1 MLFQP
6 SNISPSTLSGIGA
19 GTVDVTLGL
28 TVSWQVNGDTPMTAY
43 QITIYQNDTASTQKY
58 TTGKIT
64 LSQPFQPHDKYGNP
78 QFFSTQISAATL
90 STSGIVNG
98 YANGYKLLITQWW
111 GSGANDYVAQTSA
124 SVFNAL
130 KNPVLTIDTIS
141 GTSMSE
147 TITATYTQA
156 QGDPI
161 STVEWIFSVAGSED
175 TPLKQTGTV
184 TTQILSLDVD
194 GLMDGVTYSVECNV
208 VTAGGVYI
216 STGFIQFTVSYS
228 VTAEQVTYT
237 LGQLRGSNGVYL
249 TWNAMSGAGITTYDI
264 YRQETGVYYLKK
276 VASVDAALREVV
288 DYAIGSKTESQ
299 YYVFGMN
306 GASPVS
312 VLTTSKITPT
322 FWDYSILLCY
332 ADADG
337 VYHVSSEY
345 RFGLNVETGSV
356 SNNNEPTLQTNFTRY
371 PNRQP
376 ISTLYK
382 SGTLKSY
389 IGKVNAL
396 NEYSDSLTTQD
407 EIMSISTSRL
417 TKFLKTRKGEVLMV
431 ETSSSISMETM
442 DESVLQ
448 PLRMAFNWVEVG
460 DAASAMIVSEPTD
473 SFFPVSA

>member
-43 QITIYQNDTASTQKY
+43 KITIYQNDTASTEKY
-58 TTGKIT
+58 TTGKIS
-64 LSQPFQPHDKYGNP
+64 LSSPYFQPHDKNGNP
-78 QFFSTQISAATL
+78 QFFSTQISAANL
-90 STSGIVNG
+90 SAAGIVNG

-111 GSGANDYVAQTSA
+111 SANDYVEQTSA
-124 SVFNAL
+124 SVFNTL
-130 KNPVLTIDTIS
+130 KNPVLTINTIS
-141 GTSMSE
+141 GTSMAE
-147 TITATYTQA
+147 TITATYSQA

-161 STVEWIFSVAGSED
+161 STVEWVFAVAGSED

-184 TTQILSLDVD
+184 TTQILSFDVD
-194 GLMDGVTYSVECNV
+194 GLMDGVTYSIECNV

-237 LGQLRGSNGVYL
+237 LGQLKGSNGVYL
-249 TWNAMSGAGITTYDI
+249 TWNAMTGAGITTYDI
-264 YRQETGVYYLKK
+264 YRQETGTYFLKK

-288 DYAIGSKTESQ
+288 DYAIGSRRESQ

-306 GASPVS
+306 GTSPVS
-312 VLTTSKITPT
+312 VLTTSKINPT
-322 FWDYSILLCY
+322 FWDYSIILCY
-332 ADADG
+332 TDSDG

-345 RFGLNVETGSV
+345 RFGINVETGTV
-356 SNNNEPTLQTNFTRY
+356 SNNNEPTLQVNFTRY

-382 SGTLKSY
+382 TGSLKSY
-389 IGKVNAL
+389 IGKVSAM
-396 NEYSDSLTTQD
+396 NEYSDSLTRQD
-407 EIMSISTSRL
+407 EIMAISTSRL
-417 TKFLKTRKGEVLMV
+417 TKFLKNRKGEVLMV
-431 ETSSSISMETM
+431 ETASSITMETM
-442 DESVLQ
+442 DESTVQ
-448 PLRMAFNWVEVG
+448 PLRMALNWVEVG

>member
-1 MLFQP
+1 M
-6 SNISPSTLSGIGA
+6 SGIGA

-43 QITIYQNDTASTQKY
+43 KITIYQNDTASTQKY
-58 TTGKIT
+58 TTGKIS
-64 LSQPFQPHDKYGNP
+64 LSSPYFQPHDKNGNP
-78 QFFSTQISAATL
+78 QFFSTQISAANL
-90 STSGIVNG
+90 SAAGIVNG

-111 GSGANDYVAQTSA
+111 SANDYVEQTSA
-124 SVFNAL
+124 SVFNTL

-141 GTSMSE
+141 GTSMAE
-147 TITATYTQA
+147 TITATYSQA

-161 STVEWIFSVAGSED
+161 STVEWVFAVAGSEG

-184 TTQILSLDVD
+184 TTQSLSFDVD
-194 GLMDGVTYSVECNV
+194 GLMDGVTYSIECNV

-237 LGQLRGSNGVYL
+237 LGQLKGSNGVYL
-249 TWNAMSGAGITTYDI
+249 TWNAMTGAGITTYDI
-264 YRQETGVYYLKK
+264 YRQETGTYFLKK

-288 DYAIGSKTESQ
+288 DYAIGSRRESQ

-306 GASPVS
+306 GTSPVS
-312 VLTTSKITPT
+312 VLTTSKINPT

-332 ADADG
+332 TDSDG

-345 RFGLNVETGSV
+345 RFGINVETGTV
-356 SNNNEPTLQTNFTRY
+356 SNNNEPTLQVNFTRY

-382 SGTLKSY
+382 TGSLKSY
-389 IGKVNAL
+389 IGKVSAM
-396 NEYSDSLTTQD
+396 NEYSDSLTRQD
-407 EIMSISTSRL
+407 EIMAISTSRL
-417 TKFLKTRKGEVLMV
+417 TKFLKNRKGEVLMV
-431 ETSSSISMETM
+431 ETASSITMETM
-442 DESVLQ
+442 DESTVQ
-448 PLRMAFNWVEVG
+448 PLRMALNWVEVG

>member
-43 QITIYQNDTASTQKY
+43 KITIYQNDTASTEKY
-58 TTGKIT
+58 TTGKIS
-64 LSQPFQPHDKYGNP
+64 LSSPYFQPHDKNGNP
-78 QFFSTQISAATL
+78 QFFSTQISAANL
-90 STSGIVNG
+90 SAAGIVNG

-111 GSGANDYVAQTSA
+111 SANDYVEQTSA
-124 SVFNAL
+124 SVFNTL

-141 GTSMSE
+141 GTSMAE
-147 TITATYTQA
+147 TITATYSQA

-161 STVEWIFSVAGSED
+161 STVEWVFAVAGSED
-175 TPLKQTGTV
+175 NPLKQTGTV
-184 TTQILSLDVD
+184 TTQILSFDVD
-194 GLMDGVTYSVECNV
+194 GLMDGGTYSIECNV

-237 LGQLRGSNGVYL
+237 LGQLKGSNGVYL
-249 TWNAMSGAGITTYDI
+249 TWNAMTGAGITTYDI
-264 YRQETGVYYLKK
+264 YRQETGTYFLKK

-288 DYAIGSKTESQ
+288 DYAIGSRRESQ

-306 GASPVS
+306 GTSPVS
-312 VLTTSKITPT
+312 VLTTSKINPT

-332 ADADG
+332 TDIDG

-345 RFGLNVETGSV
+345 RFGINVETGAV
-356 SNNNEPTLQTNFTRY
+356 SNNNEPTLQVNFTRY

-382 SGTLKSY
+382 TGSLKSY
-389 IGKVNAL
+389 IGKVSAM
-396 NEYSDSLTTQD
+396 NEYSDSLTRQD
-407 EIMSISTSRL
+407 EIMAISTSRL
-417 TKFLKTRKGEVLMV
+417 TKFLKNRKGEVLMV
-431 ETSSSISMETM
+431 ETASSITMETM
-442 DESVLQ
+442 DEATVQ
-448 PLRMAFNWVEVG
+448 PLRMALNWVEVG

>member
-43 QITIYQNDTASTQKY
+43 KITIYQNDTASTEKY
-58 TTGKIT
+58 TTGKIS
-64 LSQPFQPHDKYGNP
+64 LSSPYFQPHDKNGNP
-78 QFFSTQISAATL
+78 QFFSTQISAANL
-90 STSGIVNG
+90 SAAGIVNG

-111 GSGANDYVAQTSA
+111 SANDYVEQTSA
-124 SVFNAL
+124 SVFNTL

-141 GTSMSE
+141 GTSMAE
-147 TITATYTQA
+147 TITATYSQA

-161 STVEWIFSVAGSED
+161 STVEWVFAVAGSED

-184 TTQILSLDVD
+184 TTQILSFDVD
-194 GLMDGVTYSVECNV
+194 GLMDGVTYSIECNV

-237 LGQLRGSNGVYL
+237 LGQLKGSNGVYL
-249 TWNAMSGAGITTYDI
+249 TWNAMTGAGITTYDI
-264 YRQETGVYYLKK
+264 YRQETGTYFLKK

-288 DYAIGSKTESQ
+288 DYAIGSRRESQ

-306 GASPVS
+306 GTSPVS
-312 VLTTSKITPT
+312 VLTTSKINPT

-332 ADADG
+332 TDSDG

-345 RFGLNVETGSV
+345 RFGINVETGTV
-356 SNNNEPTLQTNFTRY
+356 SNNNEPTLQVNFTRY

-382 SGTLKSY
+382 TGSLKSY
-389 IGKVNAL
+389 IGKVSAM
-396 NEYSDSLTTQD
+396 NEYSDSLTRQD
-407 EIMSISTSRL
+407 EIMAISTSRL
-417 TKFLKTRKGEVLMV
+417 TKFLKNRKGEVLMV
-431 ETSSSISMETM
+431 ETASSITMETM
-442 DESVLQ
+442 DESTVQ
-448 PLRMAFNWVEVG
+448 PLRMALNWVEVG

>member
-43 QITIYQNDTASTQKY
+43 KITIYQNDTASTQMY
-58 TTGKIT
+58 TTGKIS
-64 LSQPFQPHDKYGNP
+64 LSSPYFQPHDKNGNP
-78 QFFSTQISAATL
+78 QFFSTQISAANL
-90 STSGIVNG
+90 SAAGIVNG

-111 GSGANDYVAQTSA
+111 SANDYVEQTSA
-124 SVFNAL
+124 SVFNTL

-141 GTSMSE
+141 GTSMAE
-147 TITATYTQA
+147 TITATYSQA

-161 STVEWIFSVAGSED
+161 STVEWVFAVAGSED
-175 TPLKQTGTV
+175 NPLKQTGTV
-184 TTQILSLDVD
+184 TTQILSFDVD
-194 GLMDGVTYSVECNV
+194 GLMDGGTYSIECNV

-228 VTAEQVTYT
+228 VTAEQVAYT
-237 LGQLRGSNGVYL
+237 LGQLKGSNGVYL
-249 TWNAMSGAGITTYDI
+249 TWNSMTGAGITTYDI
-264 YRQETGVYYLKK
+264 YRQETGTYFLKK

-288 DYAIGSKTESQ
+288 DYAIGSRRESQ

-306 GASPVS
+306 GTSPVS
-312 VLTTSKITPT
+312 VLTTSKINPT
-322 FWDYSILLCY
+322 FWDYSIILCY
-332 ADADG
+332 TDSDG

-345 RFGLNVETGSV
+345 RFGINVETGAV
-356 SNNNEPTLQTNFTRY
+356 SNNNEPTLQVNFTRY

-382 SGTLKSY
+382 TGSLKSY
-389 IGKVNAL
+389 IGKVSAM
-396 NEYSDSLTTQD
+396 NEYSDSLTRQD
-407 EIMSISTSRL
+407 EIMAISTSRL
-417 TKFLKTRKGEVLMV
+417 TKFLKNRKGEVLMV
-431 ETSSSISMETM
+431 ETASSITMETM
-442 DESVLQ
+442 DESTVQ
-448 PLRMAFNWVEVG
+448 PLRMALNWVEVG

>member
-43 QITIYQNDTASTQKY
+43 KITIYQNDTASTQKY
-58 TTGKIT
+58 TTGKIS
-64 LSQPFQPHDKYGNP
+64 LSSPYFQPHDKNGNP
-78 QFFSTQISAATL
+78 QFFSTQISAANL
-90 STSGIVNG
+90 SAAGIVNG

-111 GSGANDYVAQTSA
+111 SANDYVEQTSA
-124 SVFNAL
+124 SVFNTL

-141 GTSMSE
+141 GTSMAE
-147 TITATYTQA
+147 TITATYSQA

-161 STVEWIFSVAGSED
+161 STVEWVFAVAGSED

-184 TTQILSLDVD
+184 TTQILSFDVD
-194 GLMDGVTYSVECNV
+194 GLMDGVTYSIECNV

-237 LGQLRGSNGVYL
+237 LGQLKGSNGVYL
-249 TWNAMSGAGITTYDI
+249 TWNAMAGAGITTYDI
-264 YRQETGVYYLKK
+264 YRQETGTYFLKK
-276 VASVDAALREVV
+276 VASVDAALRKVV
-288 DYAIGSKTESQ
+288 DYAIGSRRESQ

-306 GASPVS
+306 GTSPVS
-312 VLTTSKITPT
+312 VLTTSKINPT

-332 ADADG
+332 TDSDG

-345 RFGLNVETGSV
+345 RFGINVETGTV
-356 SNNNEPTLQTNFTRY
+356 SNNNEPTLQVNFTRY

-382 SGTLKSY
+382 TGSLKSY
-389 IGKVNAL
+389 IGKVSAM
-396 NEYSDSLTTQD
+396 NEYSDSLTRQD
-407 EIMSISTSRL
+407 EIMAISTSRL
-417 TKFLKTRKGEVLMV
+417 TKFLKNRKGEVLMV
-431 ETSSSISMETM
+431 ETASSITMETM
-442 DESVLQ
+442 DESTVQ
-448 PLRMAFNWVEVG
+448 PLRMALNWVEVG

-473 SFFPVSA
+473 TFFPVSA

>member
-1 MLFQP
+1 M
-6 SNISPSTLSGIGA
+6 SGIGA

-43 QITIYQNDTASTQKY
+43 KITIYQNDTASTQKY
-58 TTGKIT
+58 TTGKIS
-64 LSQPFQPHDKYGNP
+64 LSSPYFQPHDKNGNP
-78 QFFSTQISAATL
+78 QFFSTQISAANL
-90 STSGIVNG
+90 SAAGIVNG

-111 GSGANDYVAQTSA
+111 SANDYVEQTSA

-141 GTSMSE
+141 GTSMAE
-147 TITATYTQA
+147 TITATYSQA

-161 STVEWIFSVAGSED
+161 STVEWVFAVAGSED

-184 TTQILSLDVD
+184 TTQILSFDVD
-194 GLMDGVTYSVECNV
+194 GLMDGVTYSIECNV

-237 LGQLRGSNGVYL
+237 LGQLKGSNGVYL
-249 TWNAMSGAGITTYDI
+249 TWNAMTGAGITTYDI
-264 YRQETGVYYLKK
+264 YRQETGTHFLKK

-288 DYAIGSKTESQ
+288 DYAIGSRRESQ

-306 GASPVS
+306 GTSPAS
-312 VLTTSKITPT
+312 VLTTSKINPT

-332 ADADG
+332 TDSDG

-345 RFGLNVETGSV
+345 RFGINVETGTV
-356 SNNNEPTLQTNFTRY
+356 SNNNEPTLQVNFTRY

-382 SGTLKSY
+382 TGSLKSY
-389 IGKVNAL
+389 IGKVSAM
-396 NEYSDSLTTQD
+396 NEYSDSLTRQD
-407 EIMSISTSRL
+407 EIMAISTSRL
-417 TKFLKTRKGEVLMV
+417 TKFLKNRKGEVLMV
-431 ETSSSISMETM
+431 ETASSITMETM
-442 DESVLQ
+442 DESTVQ
-448 PLRMAFNWVEVG
+448 PLRMALNWVEVG

>member
-43 QITIYQNDTASTQKY
+43 KITIYQNDTASTQMY
-58 TTGKIT
+58 TTGKIS
-64 LSQPFQPHDKYGNP
+64 LSSPYFQPHDKNGNP
-78 QFFSTQISAATL
+78 QFFSTQISAANL
-90 STSGIVNG
+90 SAAGIVNG

-111 GSGANDYVAQTSA
+111 SANDYVEQTSA
-124 SVFNAL
+124 SVFNTL

-141 GTSMSE
+141 GTSMAE
-147 TITATYTQA
+147 TITATYSQA

-161 STVEWIFSVAGSED
+161 STVEWVFAVAGSED
-175 TPLKQTGTV
+175 NPLKQTGTV
-184 TTQILSLDVD
+184 TTQILSFDVD
-194 GLMDGVTYSVECNV
+194 GLMDGGTYSIECNV

-228 VTAEQVTYT
+228 VTAEQVAYT
-237 LGQLRGSNGVYL
+237 LGQLKGSNGVYL
-249 TWNAMSGAGITTYDI
+249 TWNSMTGAGITTYDI
-264 YRQETGVYYLKK
+264 YRQETGTYFLKK

-288 DYAIGSKTESQ
+288 DYAIGSRRESQ

-306 GASPVS
+306 GTSPVS
-312 VLTTSKITPT
+312 VLTTSKINPT

-332 ADADG
+332 TDIDG

-345 RFGLNVETGSV
+345 RFGINVETGAV
-356 SNNNEPTLQTNFTRY
+356 SNNNEPTLQVNFTRY

-382 SGTLKSY
+382 TGSLKSY
-389 IGKVNAL
+389 IGKVSAM
-396 NEYSDSLTTQD
+396 NEYSDSLTRQD
-407 EIMSISTSRL
+407 EIMAISTSRL
-417 TKFLKTRKGEVLMV
+417 TKFLKNRKGEVLMV
-431 ETSSSISMETM
+431 ETASSITMETM
-442 DESVLQ
+442 DESTVQ
-448 PLRMAFNWVEVG
+448 PLRMALNWVEVG

>member
-43 QITIYQNDTASTQKY
+43 KITIYQNDTASTEKY
-58 TTGKIT
+58 TTGKIS
-64 LSQPFQPHDKYGNP
+64 LSSPYFQPHDKNGNP
-78 QFFSTQISAATL
+78 QFFSTQISAANL
-90 STSGIVNG
+90 SAAGIVNG

-111 GSGANDYVAQTSA
+111 SANDYVEQTSA
-124 SVFNAL
+124 SVFNTL

-141 GTSMSE
+141 GTSMAE
-147 TITATYTQA
+147 TITATYSQA

-161 STVEWIFSVAGSED
+161 STVEWVFAVAGSED

-184 TTQILSLDVD
+184 TTQILSFDVD
-194 GLMDGVTYSVECNV
+194 GLMDGGTYSIECNV

-228 VTAEQVTYT
+228 VTAEQVAYT
-237 LGQLRGSNGVYL
+237 LGQLKGSNGVYL
-249 TWNAMSGAGITTYDI
+249 TWNSMTGAGITTYDI
-264 YRQETGVYYLKK
+264 YRQETGTYFLKK

-288 DYAIGSKTESQ
+288 DYAIGSRRESQ

-306 GASPVS
+306 GTSPVS
-312 VLTTSKITPT
+312 VLTTSKINPT

-332 ADADG
+332 TDSDG

-345 RFGLNVETGSV
+345 RFGINVETGAV
-356 SNNNEPTLQTNFTRY
+356 SNNNEPTLQVNFTRY

-382 SGTLKSY
+382 TGSLKSY
-389 IGKVNAL
+389 IGKVSAM
-396 NEYSDSLTTQD
+396 NEYSDSLTRQD
-407 EIMSISTSRL
+407 EIMAISTSRL
-417 TKFLKTRKGEVLMV
+417 TKFLKNRKGEVLMV
-431 ETSSSISMETM
+431 ETASSITMETM
-442 DESVLQ
+442 DESTVQ
-448 PLRMAFNWVEVG
+448 PLRMALNWVEVG

>member
-1 MLFQP
+1 M
-6 SNISPSTLSGIGA
+6 SGIGA

-43 QITIYQNDTASTQKY
+43 KITIYQNDTASTQKY
-58 TTGKIT
+58 TTGKIS
-64 LSQPFQPHDKYGNP
+64 LSSPYFQPHDKNGNP
-78 QFFSTQISAATL
+78 QFFSTQISAANL
-90 STSGIVNG
+90 SAAGIVNG

-111 GSGANDYVAQTSA
+111 SANDYVEQTSA
-124 SVFNAL
+124 SVFNTL

-141 GTSMSE
+141 GTSMAE
-147 TITATYTQA
+147 TITATYSQA

-161 STVEWIFSVAGSED
+161 STVEWVFAVAGSEG

-184 TTQILSLDVD
+184 TTQILSFDVD
-194 GLMDGVTYSVECNV
+194 GLMDGVTYSIECNV

-237 LGQLRGSNGVYL
+237 LGQLKGSNGVYL
-249 TWNAMSGAGITTYDI
+249 TWNAMTGAGITTYDI
-264 YRQETGVYYLKK
+264 YRQETGTYFLKK

-288 DYAIGSKTESQ
+288 DYAIGSRRESQ

-306 GASPVS
+306 GTSPVS
-312 VLTTSKITPT
+312 VLTTSKINPT

-332 ADADG
+332 TDSDG

-345 RFGLNVETGSV
+345 RFGINVETGTV
-356 SNNNEPTLQTNFTRY
+356 SNNNEPTLQVNFTRY

-382 SGTLKSY
+382 TGSLKSY
-389 IGKVNAL
+389 IGKVSAM
-396 NEYSDSLTTQD
+396 NEYSDSLTRQD
-407 EIMSISTSRL
+407 EIMAISTSRL
-417 TKFLKTRKGEVLMV
+417 TKFLKNRKGEVLMV
-431 ETSSSISMETM
+431 ETASSITMETM
-442 DESVLQ
+442 DESTVQ
-448 PLRMAFNWVEVG
+448 PLRMALNWVEVG

>member
-1 MLFQP
+1 M
-6 SNISPSTLSGIGA
+6 SGIGA

-43 QITIYQNDTASTQKY
+43 KITIYQNDTASTQKY
-58 TTGKIT
+58 TTGKIS
-64 LSQPFQPHDKYGNP
+64 LSSPYFQPHDKNGNP
-78 QFFSTQISAATL
+78 QFFSTQISAANL
-90 STSGIVNG
+90 SAAGIVNG

-111 GSGANDYVAQTSA
+111 SANDYVEQTSA
-124 SVFNAL
+124 SVFNTL

-141 GTSMSE
+141 GTSMAE
-147 TITATYTQA
+147 TITATYSQA

-161 STVEWIFSVAGSED
+161 STVEWVFAVAGSED

-184 TTQILSLDVD
+184 TTQILSFDVD
-194 GLMDGVTYSVECNV
+194 GLMDGVTYSIECNV

-237 LGQLRGSNGVYL
+237 LGQLKGSNGVYL
-249 TWNAMSGAGITTYDI
+249 TWNAMTGAGITTYDI
-264 YRQETGVYYLKK
+264 YRQETGTYFLKK
-276 VASVDAALREVV
+276 VASMDAALREVV
-288 DYAIGSKTESQ
+288 DYAIGSRRESQ

-306 GASPVS
+306 GTSPVS
-312 VLTTSKITPT
+312 VLTTSKINPT

-332 ADADG
+332 TDSDG

-345 RFGLNVETGSV
+345 RFGINVETGAV
-356 SNNNEPTLQTNFTRY
+356 SNNNEPTLQVNFTRY

-382 SGTLKSY
+382 TGSLKSY
-389 IGKVNAL
+389 IGKVSAM
-396 NEYSDSLTTQD
+396 NEYSDSLARQD
-407 EIMSISTSRL
+407 EIMAISTSRL
-417 TKFLKTRKGEVLMV
+417 TKFLKNRKGEVLMV
-431 ETSSSISMETM
+431 ETASSITMETM
-442 DESVLQ
+442 DESTVQ
-448 PLRMAFNWVEVG
+448 PLRMALNWVEVG

>member
-43 QITIYQNDTASTQKY
+43 KITIYQNDTASTQKY
-58 TTGKIT
+58 TTGKIS
-64 LSQPFQPHDKYGNP
+64 LSSPYFQPHDKNGNP
-78 QFFSTQISAATL
+78 QFFSTQISAANL
-90 STSGIVNG
+90 SASGIVNG

-111 GSGANDYVAQTSA
+111 SANDYVEQTSA
-124 SVFNAL
+124 SVFNTL

-141 GTSMSE
+141 GTSMAE
-147 TITATYTQA
+147 TITATYSQA

-161 STVEWIFSVAGSED
+161 STVEWVFAVAGSED

-184 TTQILSLDVD
+184 TTQILSFDVD
-194 GLMDGVTYSVECNV
+194 GLMDGVTYSIECNV

-237 LGQLRGSNGVYL
+237 LGQLKGSNGVYL
-249 TWNAMSGAGITTYDI
+249 TWNAMTGAGITTYDI
-264 YRQETGVYYLKK
+264 YRQETGTYFLKK

-288 DYAIGSKTESQ
+288 DYAIGSRRESQ

-306 GASPVS
+306 GTSPVS
-312 VLTTSKITPT
+312 VLTTSKINPT

-332 ADADG
+332 TDSDG

-345 RFGLNVETGSV
+345 RFGINVETGAV
-356 SNNNEPTLQTNFTRY
+356 SNNNEPTLQVNFTRY

-382 SGTLKSY
+382 TGSLKSY
-389 IGKVNAL
+389 IGKVSAM
-396 NEYSDSLTTQD
+396 NEYSDSLTRQD
-407 EIMSISTSRL
+407 EIMAISTSRL
-417 TKFLKTRKGEVLMV
+417 TKFLKNRKGEVLMV
-431 ETSSSISMETM
+431 ETASSITMETM
-442 DESVLQ
+442 DESTVQ
-448 PLRMAFNWVEVG
+448 PLRMALNWVEVG
-460 DAASAMIVSEPTD
+460 DSASAMIVSEPTD

>member
-43 QITIYQNDTASTQKY
+43 KITIYQNDTASTQKY
-58 TTGKIT
+58 TTGKIS
-64 LSQPFQPHDKYGNP
+64 LSSPYFQPHDKNGNP
-78 QFFSTQISAATL
+78 QFFSTQISAANL
-90 STSGIVNG
+90 SAAGIVNG

-111 GSGANDYVAQTSA
+111 SANDYVEQTSA
-124 SVFNAL
+124 SVFNTL
-130 KNPVLTIDTIS
+130 KNPVLTIDAIS
-141 GTSMSE
+141 GTSMAE
-147 TITATYTQA
+147 TITATYSQA

-161 STVEWIFSVAGSED
+161 STVEWVFAVAGSED

-184 TTQILSLDVD
+184 TTQILSFDVD
-194 GLMDGVTYSVECNV
+194 GLMDGVTYSIECNV

-237 LGQLRGSNGVYL
+237 LGQLKGSNGVYL
-249 TWNAMSGAGITTYDI
+249 TWNAMTGAGITTYDI
-264 YRQETGVYYLKK
+264 YRQETGTYFLKK

-288 DYAIGSKTESQ
+288 DYAIGSRRESQ

-306 GASPVS
+306 GTSPVS
-312 VLTTSKITPT
+312 VLTTSKINPT

-332 ADADG
+332 TDSDG

-345 RFGLNVETGSV
+345 RFGINVETGAV
-356 SNNNEPTLQTNFTRY
+356 SNNNEPTLQVNFTRY

-382 SGTLKSY
+382 TGSLKSY
-389 IGKVNAL
+389 IGKVSAM
-396 NEYSDSLTTQD
+396 NEYSDSLARQD
-407 EIMSISTSRL
+407 EIMAISTSRL
-417 TKFLKTRKGEVLMV
+417 TKFLKNRKGEVLMV
-431 ETSSSISMETM
+431 ETASSITMETM
-442 DESVLQ
+442 DESTVQ
-448 PLRMAFNWVEVG
+448 PLRMALNWVEVG

>member
-43 QITIYQNDTASTQKY
+43 KITIYQNDTASTQMY
-58 TTGKIT
+58 TTGKIS
-64 LSQPFQPHDKYGNP
+64 LSSPYFQPHDKNGNP
-78 QFFSTQISAATL
+78 QFFSTQISAANL
-90 STSGIVNG
+90 SAAGIVNG

-111 GSGANDYVAQTSA
+111 SANDYVEQTSA
-124 SVFNAL
+124 SVFNTL

-141 GTSMSE
+141 GTSMAE
-147 TITATYTQA
+147 TITATYSQA

-161 STVEWIFSVAGSED
+161 STVEWVFAVAGSED

-184 TTQILSLDVD
+184 TTQILSFDVD
-194 GLMDGVTYSVECNV
+194 GLMDGVTYSIECNV

-237 LGQLRGSNGVYL
+237 LGQLKGSNGVYL
-249 TWNAMSGAGITTYDI
+249 TWNAMTGAGITTYDI
-264 YRQETGVYYLKK
+264 YRQETGTYFLKK

-288 DYAIGSKTESQ
+288 DYAIGSRRESQ

-306 GASPVS
+306 GTSPVS
-312 VLTTSKITPT
+312 VLTTSKINPT

-332 ADADG
+332 TDSDG

-345 RFGLNVETGSV
+345 RFGINVETGAV
-356 SNNNEPTLQTNFTRY
+356 SNNNEPTLQVNFTRY

-382 SGTLKSY
+382 TGSLKSY
-389 IGKVNAL
+389 IGKVSAM
-396 NEYSDSLTTQD
+396 NEYSDSLTRQD
-407 EIMSISTSRL
+407 EIMAISTSRL
-417 TKFLKTRKGEVLMV
+417 TKFLKNRKGEVLMV
-431 ETSSSISMETM
+431 ETASSITMETM
-442 DESVLQ
+442 DESTVQ
-448 PLRMAFNWVEVG
+448 PLRMALNWVEVG
-460 DAASAMIVSEPTD
+460 DSASAMIVSEPTD

>member
-43 QITIYQNDTASTQKY
+43 KITIYQNDTASTEKY
-58 TTGKIT
+58 TTGKIS
-64 LSQPFQPHDKYGNP
+64 LSSPYFQPHDKNGNP
-78 QFFSTQISAATL
+78 QFFSTQISAANL
-90 STSGIVNG
+90 SAAGIVNG

-111 GSGANDYVAQTSA
+111 SANDYVEQTSA
-124 SVFNAL
+124 SVFNTL

-141 GTSMSE
+141 GTSMAE
-147 TITATYTQA
+147 TITATYSQA

-161 STVEWIFSVAGSED
+161 STVEWVFAVAGSED

-184 TTQILSLDVD
+184 TTQILSFDVD
-194 GLMDGVTYSVECNV
+194 GLMDGVTYSIECNV

-237 LGQLRGSNGVYL
+237 LGQLKGSNGVYL
-249 TWNAMSGAGITTYDI
+249 TWNAMTGAGITTYDI
-264 YRQETGVYYLKK
+264 YRQETGTYFLKK

-288 DYAIGSKTESQ
+288 DYAIGSRRESQ

-306 GASPVS
+306 GTSPVS
-312 VLTTSKITPT
+312 VLTTSKINPT

-332 ADADG
+332 TDSDG

-345 RFGLNVETGSV
+345 RFGINVETGTV
-356 SNNNEPTLQTNFTRY
+356 SNNNEPTLQVNFTRY

-382 SGTLKSY
+382 SGSLKSY
-389 IGKVNAL
+389 IGKVSAM
-396 NEYSDSLTTQD
+396 NEYSDSLTRQD
-407 EIMSISTSRL
+407 EIMAISTSRL
-417 TKFLKTRKGEVLMV
+417 TKFLKNRKGEVLMV
-431 ETSSSISMETM
+431 ETASSITMETM
-442 DESVLQ
+442 DESTVQ
-448 PLRMAFNWVEVG
+448 PLRMALNWVEVG

>member
-1 MLFQP
+1 M
-6 SNISPSTLSGIGA
+6 SGIGA

-43 QITIYQNDTASTQKY
+43 KITIYQNDTASTQKY
-58 TTGKIT
+58 TTGKIS
-64 LSQPFQPHDKYGNP
+64 LSSPYFQPHDKNGNP
-78 QFFSTQISAATL
+78 QFFSTQISAANL
-90 STSGIVNG
+90 SAAGIVNG

-111 GSGANDYVAQTSA
+111 SANDYVEQTSA
-124 SVFNAL
+124 SVFNTL

-141 GTSMSE
+141 GTSMAE
-147 TITATYTQA
+147 TITATYSQA

-161 STVEWIFSVAGSED
+161 STVEWVFAVAGSED

-184 TTQILSLDVD
+184 TTQILSFDVD
-194 GLMDGVTYSVECNV
+194 GLMDGVTYSIECNV

-237 LGQLRGSNGVYL
+237 LGQLKGSNGVYL
-249 TWNAMSGAGITTYDI
+249 TWNAMTGAGITTYDI
-264 YRQETGVYYLKK
+264 YRQETGTYFLKK

-288 DYAIGSKTESQ
+288 DYAIGSRRESQ

-306 GASPVS
+306 GTSPVS
-312 VLTTSKITPT
+312 VLTTSKINPT
-322 FWDYSILLCY
+322 FWDYSILICY
-332 ADADG
+332 TDSDG

-345 RFGLNVETGSV
+345 RFGINVETGTV
-356 SNNNEPTLQTNFTRY
+356 SNNNEPTLQVNFTRY

-382 SGTLKSY
+382 TGSLKSY
-389 IGKVNAL
+389 IGKVSAM
-396 NEYSDSLTTQD
+396 NEYSDSLTRQD
-407 EIMSISTSRL
+407 EIMAISTSRL
-417 TKFLKTRKGEVLMV
+417 TKFLKNRKGEVLMV
-431 ETSSSISMETM
+431 ETASSITMETM
-442 DESVLQ
+442 DESTVQ
-448 PLRMAFNWVEVG
+448 PLRMALNWVEVG

>member
-43 QITIYQNDTASTQKY
+43 KITIYQNDTASTQKY
-58 TTGKIT
+58 TTGKIS
-64 LSQPFQPHDKYGNP
+64 LSSPYFQPHDKNGNP
-78 QFFSTQISAATL
+78 QFFSTQISAANL
-90 STSGIVNG
+90 SAAGIVNG

-111 GSGANDYVAQTSA
+111 SANDYVEQTSA
-124 SVFNAL
+124 SVFNTL

-141 GTSMSE
+141 GTSMAE
-147 TITATYTQA
+147 TITATYSQA

-161 STVEWIFSVAGSED
+161 STVEWVFAVAGSED

-184 TTQILSLDVD
+184 TTQILSFDVD
-194 GLMDGVTYSVECNV
+194 GLMDGVTYSIECNV

-237 LGQLRGSNGVYL
+237 LGQLKGSNGVYL
-249 TWNAMSGAGITTYDI
+249 TWNAMTGAGITTYDI
-264 YRQETGVYYLKK
+264 YRQETGTYFLKK

-288 DYAIGSKTESQ
+288 DYAIGSRRESQ

-306 GASPVS
+306 GTSPVS
-312 VLTTSKITPT
+312 VLTTSKINPT

-332 ADADG
+332 TDSDG

-345 RFGLNVETGSV
+345 RFGINVETGTV
-356 SNNNEPTLQTNFTRY
+356 SNNNEPTLQVNFTRY

-382 SGTLKSY
+382 TGSLKSY
-389 IGKVNAL
+389 IGKVSAM
-396 NEYSDSLTTQD
+396 NEYSDSLTRQD
-407 EIMSISTSRL
+407 EIMAISTSRL
-417 TKFLKTRKGEVLMV
+417 TKFLKNRKGEVLMV
-431 ETSSSISMETM
+431 ETASSITMETM
-442 DESVLQ
+442 DESTVQ
-448 PLRMAFNWVEVG
+448 PLRMALNWVEVG

>member
-43 QITIYQNDTASTQKY
+43 KITIYQNDTASTQMY
-58 TTGKIT
+58 TTGKIS
-64 LSQPFQPHDKYGNP
+64 LSSPYFQPHDKNGNP
-78 QFFSTQISAATL
+78 QFFSTQISAANL
-90 STSGIVNG
+90 SAAGIVNG

-111 GSGANDYVAQTSA
+111 SANDYVEQTSA
-124 SVFNAL
+124 SVFNTL

-141 GTSMSE
+141 GTSMAE
-147 TITATYTQA
+147 TITATYSQA

-161 STVEWIFSVAGSED
+161 STVEWVFAVAGSED

-184 TTQILSLDVD
+184 TTQILSFDVD
-194 GLMDGVTYSVECNV
+194 GLMDGVTYSIECNV

-237 LGQLRGSNGVYL
+237 LGQLKGSNGVYL
-249 TWNAMSGAGITTYDI
+249 TWNAMTGAGITTYDI
-264 YRQETGVYYLKK
+264 YRQETGTYFLKK

-288 DYAIGSKTESQ
+288 DYAIGSRRESQ

-306 GASPVS
+306 GTSPVS
-312 VLTTSKITPT
+312 VLTTSKINPT
-322 FWDYSILLCY
+322 FWDYSILICY
-332 ADADG
+332 TDSDG

-345 RFGLNVETGSV
+345 RFGINVETGTV
-356 SNNNEPTLQTNFTRY
+356 SNNNEPTLQVNFTRY

-382 SGTLKSY
+382 TGSLKSY
-389 IGKVNAL
+389 IGKVSAM
-396 NEYSDSLTTQD
+396 NEYSDSLTRQD
-407 EIMSISTSRL
+407 EIMAISTSRL
-417 TKFLKTRKGEVLMV
+417 TKFLKNRKGEVLMV
-431 ETSSSISMETM
+431 ETASSITMETM
-442 DESVLQ
+442 DESTVQ
-448 PLRMAFNWVEVG
+448 PLRMALNWVEVG

>member
-43 QITIYQNDTASTQKY
+43 KITIYQNDTASTQKY
-58 TTGKIT
+58 TTGKIS
-64 LSQPFQPHDKYGNP
+64 LSSPYFQPHDKNGNP
-78 QFFSTQISAATL
+78 QFFSTQISAANL
-90 STSGIVNG
+90 SAAGIVNG

-111 GSGANDYVAQTSA
+111 SANDYVEQTSA
-124 SVFNAL
+124 SVFNTL

-141 GTSMSE
+141 GTSMAE
-147 TITATYTQA
+147 TITATYSQA

-161 STVEWIFSVAGSED
+161 STVEWVFAVAGSED

-184 TTQILSLDVD
+184 TTQILSFDVD
-194 GLMDGVTYSVECNV
+194 GLMDGVTYSIECNV

-237 LGQLRGSNGVYL
+237 LGQLKGSNGVYL
-249 TWNAMSGAGITTYDI
+249 TWNAMTGAGITTYDI
-264 YRQETGVYYLKK
+264 YRQETGTHFLKK

-288 DYAIGSKTESQ
+288 DYAIGSRRESQ

-306 GASPVS
+306 GTSPVS
-312 VLTTSKITPT
+312 VLTTSKINPT

-332 ADADG
+332 TDSDG

-345 RFGLNVETGSV
+345 RFGINVETGTV
-356 SNNNEPTLQTNFTRY
+356 SNNNEPTLQVNFTRY

-382 SGTLKSY
+382 TGSLKSY
-389 IGKVNAL
+389 IGKVSAM
-396 NEYSDSLTTQD
+396 NEYSDSLTRQD
-407 EIMSISTSRL
+407 EIMAISTSRL
-417 TKFLKTRKGEVLMV
+417 TKFLKNRKGEVLMV
-431 ETSSSISMETM
+431 ETASSITMETM
-442 DESVLQ
+442 DESTVQ
-448 PLRMAFNWVEVG
+448 PLRMALNWVEVG

>member
-1 MLFQP
+1 M
-6 SNISPSTLSGIGA
+6 SGIGA

-43 QITIYQNDTASTQKY
+43 KITIYQNDTASTQKY
-58 TTGKIT
+58 TTGKIS
-64 LSQPFQPHDKYGNP
+64 LSSPYFQPHDKNGNP
-78 QFFSTQISAATL
+78 QFFSTQISAANL
-90 STSGIVNG
+90 SAAGIVNG

-111 GSGANDYVAQTSA
+111 SANDYVEQTSA
-124 SVFNAL
+124 SVFNTL

-141 GTSMSE
+141 GTSMAE
-147 TITATYTQA
+147 TITATYSQA

-161 STVEWIFSVAGSED
+161 STVEWVFAVAGSED

-184 TTQILSLDVD
+184 TTQILSFDVD
-194 GLMDGVTYSVECNV
+194 GLMDGVTYSIECNV

-237 LGQLRGSNGVYL
+237 LGQLKGSNGVYL
-249 TWNAMSGAGITTYDI
+249 TWNAMTGAGITTYDI
-264 YRQETGVYYLKK
+264 YRQETGTYFLKK

-288 DYAIGSKTESQ
+288 DYAIGSRRESQ

-306 GASPVS
+306 GTSPVS
-312 VLTTSKITPT
+312 VLTTSKINPT

-332 ADADG
+332 TDSDG

-345 RFGLNVETGSV
+345 RFGINVETGAV
-356 SNNNEPTLQTNFTRY
+356 SNNNEPTLQVNFTRY

-382 SGTLKSY
+382 TGSLKSY
-389 IGKVNAL
+389 IGKVSAM
-396 NEYSDSLTTQD
+396 NEYSDSLARQD
-407 EIMSISTSRL
+407 EIMAISTSRL
-417 TKFLKTRKGEVLMV
+417 TKFLKNRKGEVLMV
-431 ETSSSISMETM
+431 ETASSITMETM
-442 DESVLQ
+442 DESTVQ
-448 PLRMAFNWVEVG
+448 PLRMALNWVEVG

>member
-1 MLFQP
+1 M
-6 SNISPSTLSGIGA
+6 SGIGA

-111 GSGANDYVAQTSA
+111 GSGANDYVTQTSA

-249 TWNAMSGAGITTYDI
+249 TWNAMSGAGITAYDI

-306 GASPVS
+306 GASPIS

-337 VYHVSSEY
+337 TAKAPSASAKTQTSSY
-345 RFGLNVETGSV
+345 
-356 SNNNEPTLQTNFTRY
+356 
-371 PNRQP
+371 
-376 ISTLYK
+376 ST
-382 SGTLKSY
+382 
-389 IGKVNAL
+389 
-396 NEYSDSLTTQD
+396 TT
-407 EIMSISTSRL
+407 STSKPSTPPAKKSSCRIAML
-417 TKFLKTRKGEVLMV
+417 TLVRRTQQV
-431 ETSSSISMETM
+431 
-442 DESVLQ
+442 
-448 PLRMAFNWVEVG
+448 
-460 DAASAMIVSEPTD
+460 
-473 SFFPVSA
+473 

>member
-1 MLFQP
+1 M
-6 SNISPSTLSGIGA
+6 SGIGA

-43 QITIYQNDTASTQKY
+43 KITIYQNDTASTQMY
-58 TTGKIT
+58 TTGKIS
-64 LSQPFQPHDKYGNP
+64 LSSPYFQPHDKNGNP
-78 QFFSTQISAATL
+78 QFFSTQISAANL
-90 STSGIVNG
+90 SAAGIVNG

-111 GSGANDYVAQTSA
+111 SANDYVEQTSA
-124 SVFNAL
+124 SVFNTL

-141 GTSMSE
+141 GTSMAE
-147 TITATYTQA
+147 TITATYSQA

-161 STVEWIFSVAGSED
+161 STVEWVFAVAGSED
-175 TPLKQTGTV
+175 NPLKQTGTV
-184 TTQILSLDVD
+184 TTQILSFDVD
-194 GLMDGVTYSVECNV
+194 GLMDGGTYSIECNV

-228 VTAEQVTYT
+228 VTAEQVAYT
-237 LGQLRGSNGVYL
+237 LGQLKGSNGVYL
-249 TWNAMSGAGITTYDI
+249 TWNSMTGAGITTYDI
-264 YRQETGVYYLKK
+264 YRQETGTYFLKK

-288 DYAIGSKTESQ
+288 DYAIGSRRESQ

-306 GASPVS
+306 GTSPVS
-312 VLTTSKITPT
+312 VLTTSKINPT

-332 ADADG
+332 TDIDG

-345 RFGLNVETGSV
+345 RFGINVETGAV
-356 SNNNEPTLQTNFTRY
+356 SNNNEPTLQVNFTRY

-382 SGTLKSY
+382 TGSLKSY
-389 IGKVNAL
+389 IGKVSAM
-396 NEYSDSLTTQD
+396 NEYSDSLTRQD
-407 EIMSISTSRL
+407 EIMAISTSRL
-417 TKFLKTRKGEVLMV
+417 TKFLKNRKGEVLMV
-431 ETSSSISMETM
+431 ETASSITMETM
-442 DESVLQ
+442 DESTVQ
-448 PLRMAFNWVEVG
+448 PLRMALNWVEVG

>member
-43 QITIYQNDTASTQKY
+43 KITIYQNDTASTQMY
-58 TTGKIT
+58 TTGKIS
-64 LSQPFQPHDKYGNP
+64 LSSPYFQPHDKNGNP
-78 QFFSTQISAATL
+78 QFFSTQISAANL
-90 STSGIVNG
+90 SAAGIVNG

-111 GSGANDYVAQTSA
+111 SANDYVEQTSA
-124 SVFNAL
+124 SVFNTL
-130 KNPVLTIDTIS
+130 KNPVLTIDTII
-141 GTSMSE
+141 GTSMAE
-147 TITATYTQA
+147 TITATYSQA

-161 STVEWIFSVAGSED
+161 STVEWVFAVAGSED

-184 TTQILSLDVD
+184 TTQILSFDVD
-194 GLMDGVTYSVECNV
+194 GLMDGVTYSIECNV

-237 LGQLRGSNGVYL
+237 LGQLKGSNGVYL
-249 TWNAMSGAGITTYDI
+249 TWNAMTGAGITTYDI
-264 YRQETGVYYLKK
+264 YRQETGTYFLKK

-288 DYAIGSKTESQ
+288 DYAIGSRRESQ

-306 GASPVS
+306 GTSPVS
-312 VLTTSKITPT
+312 VLTTSKINPT

-332 ADADG
+332 TDSDG

-345 RFGLNVETGSV
+345 RFGINVETGTV
-356 SNNNEPTLQTNFTRY
+356 SNNNEPTLQVNFTRY

-382 SGTLKSY
+382 TGSLKSY
-389 IGKVNAL
+389 IGKVSAM
-396 NEYSDSLTTQD
+396 NEYSDSLTRQD
-407 EIMSISTSRL
+407 EIMAISTSRL
-417 TKFLKTRKGEVLMV
+417 TKFLKNRKGEVLMV
-431 ETSSSISMETM
+431 ETASSITMETM
-442 DESVLQ
+442 DESTVQ
-448 PLRMAFNWVEVG
+448 PLRMALNWVEVG

>member
-43 QITIYQNDTASTQKY
+43 KITIYQNDTASTQKY
-58 TTGKIT
+58 TTGKIS
-64 LSQPFQPHDKYGNP
+64 LSSPYFQPHDKNGNP
-78 QFFSTQISAATL
+78 QFFSTQISAANL
-90 STSGIVNG
+90 SAAGIVNG

-111 GSGANDYVAQTSA
+111 SANDYVEQTSA
-124 SVFNAL
+124 SVFNTL
-130 KNPVLTIDTIS
+130 KNPVLTIDPIS
-141 GTSMSE
+141 GTSMAE
-147 TITATYTQA
+147 TITATYSQA

-161 STVEWIFSVAGSED
+161 STVEWVFAVAGSED

-184 TTQILSLDVD
+184 TTQILSFDVD
-194 GLMDGVTYSVECNV
+194 GLMDGVTYSIECNV

-237 LGQLRGSNGVYL
+237 LGQLKGSNGVYL
-249 TWNAMSGAGITTYDI
+249 TWNAMTGAGITTYDI
-264 YRQETGVYYLKK
+264 YRQETGTYYLKK

-288 DYAIGSKTESQ
+288 DYAIGSRRESQ

-306 GASPVS
+306 GTSPVS
-312 VLTTSKITPT
+312 VLTTSKINPT

-332 ADADG
+332 TDSDG

-345 RFGLNVETGSV
+345 RFGINVETGAV
-356 SNNNEPTLQTNFTRY
+356 SNNNEPTLQVNFTRY

-382 SGTLKSY
+382 TGSLKSY
-389 IGKVNAL
+389 IGKVSAM
-396 NEYSDSLTTQD
+396 NEYSDSLTRQD
-407 EIMSISTSRL
+407 EIMAISTSRL
-417 TKFLKTRKGEVLMV
+417 TKFLKNRKGEVLMV
-431 ETSSSISMETM
+431 ETASSITMETM
-442 DESVLQ
+442 DESTVQ
-448 PLRMAFNWVEVG
+448 PLRMALNWVEVG

>member
-1 MLFQP
+1 M
-6 SNISPSTLSGIGA
+6 SGIGA

-43 QITIYQNDTASTQKY
+43 KITIYQNDTASTQKY
-58 TTGKIT
+58 TTGKIS
-64 LSQPFQPHDKYGNP
+64 LSSPYFQPHDKNGNP
-78 QFFSTQISAATL
+78 QFFSTQISAANL
-90 STSGIVNG
+90 SAAGIVNG

-111 GSGANDYVAQTSA
+111 SANDYVEQTSA
-124 SVFNAL
+124 SVFNTL

-141 GTSMSE
+141 GTSMAE
-147 TITATYTQA
+147 TITATYSQA

-161 STVEWIFSVAGSED
+161 STVEWVFAVAGSED
-175 TPLKQTGTV
+175 KPLKQTGTV
-184 TTQILSLDVD
+184 TTQILSFDVD
-194 GLMDGVTYSVECNV
+194 GLMDGVTYSIECNV

-228 VTAEQVTYT
+228 VTAEQVAYT
-237 LGQLRGSNGVYL
+237 LGQLKGSNGVYL
-249 TWNAMSGAGITTYDI
+249 TWNAMTGAGITTYDI
-264 YRQETGVYYLKK
+264 YRQETGTHFLKK

-288 DYAIGSKTESQ
+288 DYAIGSRRESQ

-306 GASPVS
+306 GTSPVS
-312 VLTTSKITPT
+312 VLTTSKINPT

-332 ADADG
+332 TDSDG

-345 RFGLNVETGSV
+345 RFGINVETGTV
-356 SNNNEPTLQTNFTRY
+356 SNNNEPTLQVNFTRY

-382 SGTLKSY
+382 TGSLKSY
-389 IGKVNAL
+389 IGKVSAM
-396 NEYSDSLTTQD
+396 NEYSDSLTRQD
-407 EIMSISTSRL
+407 EIMAISTSRL
-417 TKFLKTRKGEVLMV
+417 TKFLKNRKGEVLMV
-431 ETSSSISMETM
+431 ETASSITMETM
-442 DESVLQ
+442 DESTVQ
-448 PLRMAFNWVEVG
+448 PLRMALNWVEVG

>member
-1 MLFQP
+1 M
-6 SNISPSTLSGIGA
+6 SGIGA

-43 QITIYQNDTASTQKY
+43 KITIYQNDTASTQMY
-58 TTGKIT
+58 TTGKIS
-64 LSQPFQPHDKYGNP
+64 LSSPYFQPHDKNGNP
-78 QFFSTQISAATL
+78 QFFSTQISAANL
-90 STSGIVNG
+90 SAAGIVNG

-111 GSGANDYVAQTSA
+111 SANDYVEQTSA
-124 SVFNAL
+124 SVFNTL

-141 GTSMSE
+141 GTSMAE
-147 TITATYTQA
+147 TITATYSQA

-161 STVEWIFSVAGSED
+161 STVEWVFAVAGSED

-184 TTQILSLDVD
+184 TTQILSFDVD
-194 GLMDGVTYSVECNV
+194 GLMDGVTYSIECNV

-237 LGQLRGSNGVYL
+237 LGQLKGSNGVYL
-249 TWNAMSGAGITTYDI
+249 TWNAMTGAGITTYDI
-264 YRQETGVYYLKK
+264 YRQETGTYFLKK

-288 DYAIGSKTESQ
+288 DYAIGSRRESQ

-306 GASPVS
+306 GTSPVS
-312 VLTTSKITPT
+312 VLTTSKINPT
-322 FWDYSILLCY
+322 FWDYSILICY
-332 ADADG
+332 TDSDG

-345 RFGLNVETGSV
+345 RFGINVETGTV
-356 SNNNEPTLQTNFTRY
+356 SNNNEPTLQVNFTRY

-382 SGTLKSY
+382 TGSLKSY
-389 IGKVNAL
+389 IGKVSAM
-396 NEYSDSLTTQD
+396 NEYSDSLTRQD
-407 EIMSISTSRL
+407 EIMAISTSRL
-417 TKFLKTRKGEVLMV
+417 TKFLKNRKGEVLMV
-431 ETSSSISMETM
+431 ETASSITMETM
-442 DESVLQ
+442 DESTVQ
-448 PLRMAFNWVEVG
+448 PLRMALNWVEVG

>member
-1 MLFQP
+1 M
-6 SNISPSTLSGIGA
+6 SGIGA

-43 QITIYQNDTASTQKY
+43 KITIYQNDTASTEKY
-58 TTGKIT
+58 TTGKIS
-64 LSQPFQPHDKYGNP
+64 LSSPYFQPHDKNGNP
-78 QFFSTQISAATL
+78 QFFSTQISAANL
-90 STSGIVNG
+90 SAAGIVNG

-111 GSGANDYVAQTSA
+111 SANDYVEQTSA
-124 SVFNAL
+124 SVFNTL

-141 GTSMSE
+141 GTSMAE
-147 TITATYTQA
+147 TITATYSQA

-161 STVEWIFSVAGSED
+161 STVEWVFAVAGSEG

-184 TTQILSLDVD
+184 TTQILSFDVD
-194 GLMDGVTYSVECNV
+194 GLMDGVTYSIECNV

-237 LGQLRGSNGVYL
+237 LGQLKGSNGVYL
-249 TWNAMSGAGITTYDI
+249 TWNAMTGAGITTYDI
-264 YRQETGVYYLKK
+264 YRQETGTYFLKK

-288 DYAIGSKTESQ
+288 DYAIGSRRESQ

-306 GASPVS
+306 GTSPVS
-312 VLTTSKITPT
+312 VLTTSKINPT

-332 ADADG
+332 TDSDG

-345 RFGLNVETGSV
+345 RFGINVETGTV
-356 SNNNEPTLQTNFTRY
+356 SNNNEPTLQVNFTRY

-382 SGTLKSY
+382 TGSLKSY
-389 IGKVNAL
+389 IGKVSAM
-396 NEYSDSLTTQD
+396 NEYSDSLTRQD
-407 EIMSISTSRL
+407 EIMAISTSRL
-417 TKFLKTRKGEVLMV
+417 TKFLKNRKGEVLMV
-431 ETSSSISMETM
+431 ETASSITMETM
-442 DESVLQ
+442 DESTVQ
-448 PLRMAFNWVEVG
+448 PLRMALNWVEVG

>member
-43 QITIYQNDTASTQKY
+43 KITIYQNDTASTQMY
-58 TTGKIT
+58 TTGKIS
-64 LSQPFQPHDKYGNP
+64 LSSPYFQPHDKNGNP
-78 QFFSTQISAATL
+78 QFFSTQISAANL
-90 STSGIVNG
+90 SAAGIVNG

-111 GSGANDYVAQTSA
+111 SANDYVEQTSA
-124 SVFNAL
+124 SVFNTL
-130 KNPVLTIDTIS
+130 KNPVLTIDTII
-141 GTSMSE
+141 GTSMAE
-147 TITATYTQA
+147 TITATYSQA

-161 STVEWIFSVAGSED
+161 STVEWVFAVAGSED

-184 TTQILSLDVD
+184 TTQILSFDVD
-194 GLMDGVTYSVECNV
+194 GLMDGVTYSIECNV

-237 LGQLRGSNGVYL
+237 LGQLKGSNGVYL
-249 TWNAMSGAGITTYDI
+249 TWNAMTGAGITTYDI
-264 YRQETGVYYLKK
+264 YRQETGTYFLKK

-288 DYAIGSKTESQ
+288 DYAIGSRRESQ

-306 GASPVS
+306 GTSPVS
-312 VLTTSKITPT
+312 VLTTSKINPT

-332 ADADG
+332 TDSDG

-345 RFGLNVETGSV
+345 RFGINVETGTV
-356 SNNNEPTLQTNFTRY
+356 SNNNEPTLQVNFTRY

-382 SGTLKSY
+382 TGSLKSY
-389 IGKVNAL
+389 IGEVSAM
-396 NEYSDSLTTQD
+396 NEYSDSLTRQD
-407 EIMSISTSRL
+407 EIMAISTSRL
-417 TKFLKTRKGEVLMV
+417 TKFLKNRKGEVLMV
-431 ETSSSISMETM
+431 ETASSITMETM
-442 DESVLQ
+442 DESTVQ
-448 PLRMAFNWVEVG
+448 PLRMSLNWVEVG

>member
-43 QITIYQNDTASTQKY
+43 KITIYQNDTASTQKY
-58 TTGKIT
+58 TTGKIS
-64 LSQPFQPHDKYGNP
+64 LSSPYFQPHDKNGNP
-78 QFFSTQISAATL
+78 QFFSTQISAANL
-90 STSGIVNG
+90 SAAGIVNG

-111 GSGANDYVAQTSA
+111 SANDYVEQTSA
-124 SVFNAL
+124 SVFNTL

-141 GTSMSE
+141 GTSMAE
-147 TITATYTQA
+147 TITATYSQA

-161 STVEWIFSVAGSED
+161 STVEWVFAVAGSED

-184 TTQILSLDVD
+184 TTQILSFDVD
-194 GLMDGVTYSVECNV
+194 GLMDGVTYSIECNV

-237 LGQLRGSNGVYL
+237 LGQLKGSNGVYL
-249 TWNAMSGAGITTYDI
+249 TWNAMTGAGITTYDI
-264 YRQETGVYYLKK
+264 YRQETGTYFLKK

-288 DYAIGSKTESQ
+288 DYAIGSRRESQ

-306 GASPVS
+306 GASPMS
-312 VLTTSKITPT
+312 VLTTSKINPT

-332 ADADG
+332 TDSDG

-345 RFGLNVETGSV
+345 RFGINVETGTV
-356 SNNNEPTLQTNFTRY
+356 SNNNEPTLQVNFTRY

-382 SGTLKSY
+382 TGSLKSY
-389 IGKVNAL
+389 IGKVSVM
-396 NEYSDSLTTQD
+396 NEYSDSLTRQD
-407 EIMSISTSRL
+407 EIMAISTSRL
-417 TKFLKTRKGEVLMV
+417 TKFLKNRKGEVLMV
-431 ETSSSISMETM
+431 ETASSITMETM
-442 DESVLQ
+442 DESTVQ
-448 PLRMAFNWVEVG
+448 PLRMALNWVEIG

>member
-1 MLFQP
+1 M
-6 SNISPSTLSGIGA
+6 SGIGA

-43 QITIYQNDTASTQKY
+43 KITIYQNDTASTQKY
-58 TTGKIT
+58 TTGKIS
-64 LSQPFQPHDKYGNP
+64 LSSPYFQPHDKNGNP
-78 QFFSTQISAATL
+78 QFFSTQISAANL
-90 STSGIVNG
+90 SAAGIVNG

-111 GSGANDYVAQTSA
+111 SANDYVEQTSA
-124 SVFNAL
+124 SVFNTL

-141 GTSMSE
+141 GTSMAE
-147 TITATYTQA
+147 TITATYSQA

-161 STVEWIFSVAGSED
+161 STVEWVFAVAGSED
-175 TPLKQTGTV
+175 TPLKQTGTI
-184 TTQILSLDVD
+184 TTQILSFDVD
-194 GLMDGVTYSVECNV
+194 GLMDGVTYSIECNV

-237 LGQLRGSNGVYL
+237 LGQLKGSNGVYL
-249 TWNAMSGAGITTYDI
+249 TWNAMTGAGITTYDI
-264 YRQETGVYYLKK
+264 YRQETGTYFLKK

-288 DYAIGSKTESQ
+288 DYAIGSRRESQ

-306 GASPVS
+306 GTSPVS
-312 VLTTSKITPT
+312 VLTTSKINPT

-332 ADADG
+332 TDSDG

-345 RFGLNVETGSV
+345 RFGINVETGAV
-356 SNNNEPTLQTNFTRY
+356 SNNNEPTLQVNFTRY

-382 SGTLKSY
+382 TGSLKSY
-389 IGKVNAL
+389 IGKVSAM
-396 NEYSDSLTTQD
+396 NEYSDSLTRQD
-407 EIMSISTSRL
+407 EIMAISTSRL
-417 TKFLKTRKGEVLMV
+417 TKFLKNRKGEVLMV
-431 ETSSSISMETM
+431 ETASSITMETM
-442 DESVLQ
+442 DESTVQ
-448 PLRMAFNWVEVG
+448 PLRMALNWVEVG

>member
-1 MLFQP
+1 M
-6 SNISPSTLSGIGA
+6 SGIGA

-43 QITIYQNDTASTQKY
+43 KITIYQNDTASTQMY
-58 TTGKIT
+58 TTGKIS
-64 LSQPFQPHDKYGNP
+64 LSSPYFQPHDKNGNP
-78 QFFSTQISAATL
+78 QFFSTQISAANL
-90 STSGIVNG
+90 SAAGIVNG

-111 GSGANDYVAQTSA
+111 SANDYVEQTSA
-124 SVFNAL
+124 SVFNTL

-141 GTSMSE
+141 GTSMAE
-147 TITATYTQA
+147 TITATYSQA

-161 STVEWIFSVAGSED
+161 STVEWVFAVAGSED

-184 TTQILSLDVD
+184 TTQILSFDVD
-194 GLMDGVTYSVECNV
+194 GLMDGVTYSIECNV

-237 LGQLRGSNGVYL
+237 LGQLKGSNGVYL
-249 TWNAMSGAGITTYDI
+249 TWNAMTGAGITTYDI
-264 YRQETGVYYLKK
+264 YRQETGTYFLKK

-288 DYAIGSKTESQ
+288 DYAIGSRRESQ

-306 GASPVS
+306 GTSPVS
-312 VLTTSKITPT
+312 VLTTSKINPT

-332 ADADG
+332 TDSDG

-345 RFGLNVETGSV
+345 RFGINVETGTV
-356 SNNNEPTLQTNFTRY
+356 SNNNEPTLQVNFTRY

-382 SGTLKSY
+382 TGSLKSY
-389 IGKVNAL
+389 IGKVSAM
-396 NEYSDSLTTQD
+396 NEYSDSLTRQD
-407 EIMSISTSRL
+407 EIMAISTSRL
-417 TKFLKTRKGEVLMV
+417 TKFLKNRKGEVLMV
-431 ETSSSISMETM
+431 ETASSITMETM
-442 DESVLQ
+442 DESTVQ
-448 PLRMAFNWVEVG
+448 PLRMALNWVEVG

>member
-1 MLFQP
+1 M
-6 SNISPSTLSGIGA
+6 SGIGA

-43 QITIYQNDTASTQKY
+43 KITIYQNDTASTQKY
-58 TTGKIT
+58 TTGKIS
-64 LSQPFQPHDKYGNP
+64 LSSPYFQPHDKNGNP
-78 QFFSTQISAATL
+78 QFFSTQISAANL
-90 STSGIVNG
+90 SAAGIVNG

-111 GSGANDYVAQTSA
+111 SANDYVEQTSA
-124 SVFNAL
+124 SVFNTL

-141 GTSMSE
+141 GTSMAE
-147 TITATYTQA
+147 TITATYSQA

-161 STVEWIFSVAGSED
+161 STVEWVFAVAGSED

-184 TTQILSLDVD
+184 TTQILSFDVD
-194 GLMDGVTYSVECNV
+194 GLMDGVTYSIECNV

-237 LGQLRGSNGVYL
+237 LGQLKGSNGVYL
-249 TWNAMSGAGITTYDI
+249 TWNAMTGAGITTYDI
-264 YRQETGVYYLKK
+264 YRQETGTYFLKK

-288 DYAIGSKTESQ
+288 DYAIGSRRESQ

-306 GASPVS
+306 GTSPVS
-312 VLTTSKITPT
+312 VLTTSKINPT

-332 ADADG
+332 TDSDG

-345 RFGLNVETGSV
+345 RFGINVETGTV
-356 SNNNEPTLQTNFTRY
+356 SNNNEPTLQVNFTRY

-382 SGTLKSY
+382 TGSLKSY
-389 IGKVNAL
+389 IGKVSAM
-396 NEYSDSLTTQD
+396 NEYSDSLTRQD
-407 EIMSISTSRL
+407 EIMAISTSRL
-417 TKFLKTRKGEVLMV
+417 TKFLKNRKGEVLMV
-431 ETSSSISMETM
+431 ETASSITMETM
-442 DESVLQ
+442 DESTVQ
-448 PLRMAFNWVEVG
+448 PLRMALNWVEVG

>member
-43 QITIYQNDTASTQKY
+43 KITIYQNDTASTQKY
-58 TTGKIT
+58 TTGKIS
-64 LSQPFQPHDKYGNP
+64 LSSPYFQPHDKNGNP
-78 QFFSTQISAATL
+78 QFFSTQISAANL
-90 STSGIVNG
+90 SASGIVNG

-111 GSGANDYVAQTSA
+111 SANDYVEQTSA
-124 SVFNAL
+124 SVFNTL

-141 GTSMSE
+141 GTSMAE
-147 TITATYTQA
+147 TITATYSQA

-161 STVEWIFSVAGSED
+161 STVEWVFAVAGSED

-184 TTQILSLDVD
+184 TTQILSFDVD
-194 GLMDGVTYSVECNV
+194 GLMDGVTYSIECNV

-237 LGQLRGSNGVYL
+237 LGQLKGSNGVYL
-249 TWNAMSGAGITTYDI
+249 TWNAMTGAGITTYDI
-264 YRQETGVYYLKK
+264 YRQETGTYFLKK

-288 DYAIGSKTESQ
+288 DYAIGSRRESQ

-306 GASPVS
+306 GTSPVS
-312 VLTTSKITPT
+312 VLTTSKINPT

-332 ADADG
+332 TDSDG

-345 RFGLNVETGSV
+345 RFGINVETGTV
-356 SNNNEPTLQTNFTRY
+356 SNNNEPTLQVNFTRY

-382 SGTLKSY
+382 TGSLKSY
-389 IGKVNAL
+389 IGKVSAM
-396 NEYSDSLTTQD
+396 NEYSDSLTRQD
-407 EIMSISTSRL
+407 EIMAISTSRL
-417 TKFLKTRKGEVLMV
+417 TKFLKNRKGEVLMV
-431 ETSSSISMETM
+431 ETASSITMETM
-442 DESVLQ
+442 DESTVQ
-448 PLRMAFNWVEVG
+448 PLRMALNWVEVG

>member
-1 MLFQP
+1 M
-6 SNISPSTLSGIGA
+6 SGIGA

-43 QITIYQNDTASTQKY
+43 KITIYQNDTASTQKY
-58 TTGKIT
+58 TTGKIS
-64 LSQPFQPHDKYGNP
+64 LSSPYFQPHDKNGNP
-78 QFFSTQISAATL
+78 QFFSTQISAANL
-90 STSGIVNG
+90 SAAGIVNG

-111 GSGANDYVAQTSA
+111 SANDYVEQTSA
-124 SVFNAL
+124 SVFNTL
-130 KNPVLTIDTIS
+130 KNPVLTIDAIS
-141 GTSMSE
+141 GTSMAE
-147 TITATYTQA
+147 TITATYSQA

-161 STVEWIFSVAGSED
+161 STVEWVFAVAGSED

-184 TTQILSLDVD
+184 TTQILSFDVD
-194 GLMDGVTYSVECNV
+194 GLMDGVTYSIECNV

-237 LGQLRGSNGVYL
+237 LGQLKGSNGVYL
-249 TWNAMSGAGITTYDI
+249 TWNAMTGAGITTYDI
-264 YRQETGVYYLKK
+264 YRQETGTYFLKK

-288 DYAIGSKTESQ
+288 DYAIGSRRESQ

-306 GASPVS
+306 GTSPVS
-312 VLTTSKITPT
+312 VLTTSKINPT

-332 ADADG
+332 TDSDG

-345 RFGLNVETGSV
+345 RFGINVETGAV
-356 SNNNEPTLQTNFTRY
+356 SNNNEPTLQVNFTRY

-382 SGTLKSY
+382 TGSLKSY
-389 IGKVNAL
+389 IGKVSAM
-396 NEYSDSLTTQD
+396 NEYSDSLARQD
-407 EIMSISTSRL
+407 EIMAISTSRL
-417 TKFLKTRKGEVLMV
+417 TKFLKNRKGEVLMV
-431 ETSSSISMETM
+431 ETASSITMETM
-442 DESVLQ
+442 DESTVQ
-448 PLRMAFNWVEVG
+448 PLRMALNWVEVG

>member
-43 QITIYQNDTASTQKY
+43 KITIYQNDTASTEKY
-58 TTGKIT
+58 TTGKIS
-64 LSQPFQPHDKYGNP
+64 LSSPYFQPHDKNGNP
-78 QFFSTQISAATL
+78 QFFSTQISAANL
-90 STSGIVNG
+90 SAAGIVNG

-111 GSGANDYVAQTSA
+111 SANDYVEQTSA
-124 SVFNAL
+124 SVFNTL

-141 GTSMSE
+141 GTSMAE
-147 TITATYTQA
+147 TITATYSQA

-161 STVEWIFSVAGSED
+161 STVEWVFALAGSED

-184 TTQILSLDVD
+184 TTQILSFDVD
-194 GLMDGVTYSVECNV
+194 GLMDGVTYSIECNV

-237 LGQLRGSNGVYL
+237 LGQLKGSNGVYL
-249 TWNAMSGAGITTYDI
+249 TWNAMTGAGITTYDI
-264 YRQETGVYYLKK
+264 YRQETGTYFLKK

-288 DYAIGSKTESQ
+288 DYAIGSRRESQ

-306 GASPVS
+306 GTSPVS
-312 VLTTSKITPT
+312 VLTTSKINPT

-332 ADADG
+332 TDSDG

-345 RFGLNVETGSV
+345 RFGINVETGAV
-356 SNNNEPTLQTNFTRY
+356 SNNNEPTLQVNFTRY

-382 SGTLKSY
+382 TGSLKSY
-389 IGKVNAL
+389 IGKVSAM
-396 NEYSDSLTTQD
+396 NEYSDSLTRQD
-407 EIMSISTSRL
+407 EIMAISTSRL
-417 TKFLKTRKGEVLMV
+417 TKFLKNRKGEVLMV
-431 ETSSSISMETM
+431 ETASSITMETM
-442 DESVLQ
+442 DESTVQ
-448 PLRMAFNWVEVG
+448 PLRMALNWVEVG

>member
-43 QITIYQNDTASTQKY
+43 KITIYQNDTASTQKY
-58 TTGKIT
+58 TTGKIS
-64 LSQPFQPHDKYGNP
+64 LSSPYFQPHDKNGNP
-78 QFFSTQISAATL
+78 QFFSTQISAANL
-90 STSGIVNG
+90 SAAGIVNG

-111 GSGANDYVAQTSA
+111 TANDYVEQTSA
-124 SVFNAL
+124 SVFNTL
-130 KNPVLTIDTIS
+130 KNPVLTIDTIT
-141 GTSMSE
+141 GTSMAE

-161 STVEWIFSVAGSED
+161 STVEWVFAVAGSED

-184 TTQILSLDVD
+184 TTQILSFDVD
-194 GLMDGVTYSVECNV
+194 GLMDGVTYSIECNV

-237 LGQLRGSNGVYL
+237 LGQLKGSNGVYL
-249 TWNAMSGAGITTYDI
+249 TWNAMTGAGITTYDI
-264 YRQETGVYYLKK
+264 YRQETGTFYLKK

-288 DYAIGSKTESQ
+288 DYAIGSRRESQ

-332 ADADG
+332 TDIDG

-345 RFGLNVETGSV
+345 RFGINVETGAV
-356 SNNNEPTLQTNFTRY
+356 SNNNEPSLQINFTRY

-382 SGTLKSY
+382 TGSLKSY
-389 IGKVNAL
+389 IGKVSAM
-396 NEYSDSLTTQD
+396 NEYSDSLTRQD
-407 EIMSISTSRL
+407 EIMAISTSRL
-417 TKFLKTRKGEVLMV
+417 TKFLKNRKGEVLMV
-431 ETSSSISMETM
+431 ETASSITMETM
-442 DESVLQ
+442 DESMVQ
-448 PLRMAFNWVEVG
+448 PLRMALNWVEVG
-460 DAASAMIVSEPTD
+460 DAANAMIVSEPTD
-473 SFFPVSA
+473 AFFPVSA